1 MVESFMKTKKT
12 YYFDNAATTFPKP
25 PILYLRLMALYEA
38 VGINGSR
45 GHHFLAD
52 EMNEY
57 VLKLRNNL
65 GKIFGV
71 LPDGVVLASSATVA
85 ANQIIQGLNYSKIKN
100 VYISPFEH
108 NATYRPIWAMQQR
121 YGFNLKE
128 IPFDGFA
135 WNEAKTKF
143 IFTHESPDIVIC
155 THASNVFGN
164 VLPIQEIFKTAKEY
178 GATTILDCA
187 QTAGGISTN
196 IKDLQA
202 DFAIWAGHKGLY
214 GPSGIGGF
222 IINSSY
228 QLAPVLFGGTGIF
241 SEDTN
246 MPNSIPERFEIGSMN
261 SLSILGLF
269 LSTDWLLNE
278 AIDVSVKKC
287 RLTEDLFTMLMKYP
301 DVCSVISDSS
311 IENVGVISILPRI
324 MSPAEMENYLSQQ
337 GICVRA
343 GLHCA
348 PLAHNQMG
356 TAPEGTVR
364 FSISYFTFENDLNLL
379 EQILKEL

>member
-1 MVESFMKTKKT
+1 MKMKNT

-25 PILYLRLMALYEA
+25 PVLYSRLMELYKT

-57 VLKLRNNL
+57 ASKLRSNL
-65 GKIFGV
+65 GRIFGV
-71 LPDGVVLASSATVA
+71 LPEGVVLTSSATVA
-85 ANQIIQGLNYSKIKN
+85 ANQIIQGLDYSKIKV
-100 VYISPFEH
+100 VYVSPFEH

-121 YGFNLKE
+121 YGFKLKE
-128 IPFDGFA
+128 IPFDSFT
-135 WNEAKTKF
+135 WKEAKTKF
-143 IFTHESPDIVIC
+143 IFAHESPDVVIC

-164 VLPIQEIFKTAKEY
+164 VLPVQKIFKAAKEY

-187 QTAGGISTN
+187 QTAGSISTN
-196 IKDLQA
+196 IKDLLA
-202 DFAIWAGHKGLY
+202 DFALWAGHKGLY

-222 IINSSY
+222 IINSPY
-228 QLAPVLFGGTGIF
+228 HLAPVLFGGTGIS
-241 SEDTN
+241 SEDTD
-246 MPNSIPERFEIGSMN
+246 MPNSMPERFEIGSMN

-278 AIDVSVKKC
+278 AMDIATKKC
-287 RLTEDLFTMLMKYP
+287 RLTEELFTLLMKYP
-301 DVCSVISDSS
+301 DICSVISDSS

-324 MSPAEMENYLSQQ
+324 MSPAEMESYLSQE

-348 PLAHNQMG
+348 PLAHKQLG
-356 TAPEGTVR
+356 TTPEGTVR
-364 FSISYFTFENDLNLL
+364 FSVSYFTSEKDLAFL
-379 EQILKEL
+379 EQTLEVL